1 MKSDINTQKI
11 KELLNIAT
19 SQLPPETLD
28 KLRTART
35 RAIDRQRIRHSVP
48 VLAWLGGHHIG
59 RNESFHL
66 SKTMSWV
73 MGAIFAACLISGA
86 TYWRNYTIEHEICD
100 VDIAILTDDMPI
112 HVYLD

>member
-1 MKSDINTQKI
+1 
-11 KELLNIAT
+11 
-19 SQLPPETLD
+19 
-28 KLRTART
+28 
-35 RAIDRQRIRHSVP
+35 
-48 VLAWLGGHHIG
+48 
-59 RNESFHL
+59 
-66 SKTMSWV
+66 MSWV